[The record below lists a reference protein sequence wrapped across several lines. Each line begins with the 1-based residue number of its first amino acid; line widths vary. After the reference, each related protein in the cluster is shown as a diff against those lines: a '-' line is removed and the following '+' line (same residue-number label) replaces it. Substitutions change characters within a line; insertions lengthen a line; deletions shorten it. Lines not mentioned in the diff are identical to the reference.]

1 LDEKIQKAFEQANY
15 MATLANQKQI
25 LKEEFHQNLIY
36 FYNGGSFVVTK
47 ELINFTKTLVDIGN
61 NAEAVLVDS
70 NDIPVDVH
78 DLNVF
83 LENLL
88 SIYHKAVNEYY
99 TRYTQLRTSRTT
111 EKLITA

>member
-1 LDEKIQKAFEQANY
+1 MDDKIQKAFDQANY

-25 LKEEFHQNLIY
+25 LKEEFYQNLIY

-70 NDIPVDVH
+70 NDIPIDVQ
-78 DLNVF
+78 DLTVF

-88 SIYHKAVNEYY
+88 SIYHKAINEYY
-99 TRYTQLRTSRTT
+99 TRYSQLRSSRTI

>member
-1 LDEKIQKAFEQANY
+1 MDENIQKAFDQANY

-25 LKEEFHQNLIY
+25 LKEEFHQHLIY
-36 FYNGGSFVVTK
+36 FYNGGSFIATK

-61 NAEAVLVDS
+61 NTEAVLVDS
-70 NDIPVDVH
+70 NDIPIDVH
-78 DLNVF
+78 DLTIF

-88 SIYHKAVNEYY
+88 SIYHKAINEYY
-99 TRYTQLRTSRTT
+99 TRYNQLRTSRTT